1 MSRRRRR
8 PDEYDDL
15 DDDDDDDFEVRPSQ
29 SLHQAAASRPAGERR
44 GVFAEILHLSKTIR
58 SASKANERREA
69 ALELQEKLADPDVQ
83 RRLMEE
89 VRIPDHD
96 ENTQQRRGRP
106 PSTDKQVIYPP
117 RESDRMKR
125 RRALNVLWGL
135 IVRNSVLA
143 IREVSSDENNKRR
156 RVSTKLNL
164 ADVMLPY
171 RLVRLCDA
179 AFTRIVGATVAS
191 ANTTTSPNNAMV
203 PLEYAELR
211 LPCSLGRGERELV
224 LEYCLSMLNSQEAL
238 DVAEVDLLE
247 MLNYLCSRKEYLNEL
262 NPEGKKVR

>member
-29 SLHQAAASRPAGERR
+29 SLHQTAASRPAGERR

-69 ALELQEKLADPDVQ
+69 ALKLQEKLADPDVQ

-89 VRIPDHD
+89 VRVPDHD
-96 ENTQQRRGRP
+96 ENTQHRRGRP
-106 PSTDKQVIYPP
+106 PQPREVIYPP
-117 RESDRMKR
+117 RESVRMKR

-179 AFTRIVGATVAS
+179 AFTRIVGTTGVAS
-191 ANTTTSPNNAMV
+191 ANTTFPNNAMV